1 MGSAIARLVRRH
13 PLVTFFVLAYV
24 LSWWGWLLYAADRS
38 PVPIASFGPF
48 LAALVVL
55 SVTHGRAGIGT
66 LLRRMRRWR
75 VGPGWYAVALLL
87 PPAIAGTATGL
98 NFLLG
103 AQPQSGGALADWPGL
118 VLTFLLV
125 LLIPGY
131 GGAWEEPGWRGYALP
146 TLQSRRSA
154 LATSLVL
161 GLLVAGWHLPLFAT
175 GQASW
180 AELGSIV
187 GATIVFT
194 WVFNG
199 SGGSVLLTMLMH
211 ASNNA
216 FAGSLFGRMF
226 SGADAVSQG
235 WLLSGLWCLV
245 AVVVV
250 AVAGSAR
257 LSRRASLPTLV
268 EPVRSDARPTL
279 AGPAPRPVGAPVRTA

>member
-1 MGSAIARLVRRH
+1 MARLVRRH
-13 PLVTFFVLAYV
+13 PLVTFFVLSYA

-38 PVPIASFGPF
+38 PIPIASFGPF

-66 LLRRMRRWR
+66 LLRRMGRWR
-75 VGPGWYAVALLL
+75 VGPGWYVVALLL
-87 PPAIAGTATGL
+87 PPAIAGTAAGL
-98 NFLLG
+98 NLLLG
-103 AQPQSGGALADWPGL
+103 AQPRAAGVLADGPSL
-118 VLTFLLV
+118 ALTFLLV

-131 GGAWEEPGWRGYALP
+131 GGAWEEPGWRGYGVPAL
-146 TLQSRRSA
+146 QARRSA
-154 LATSLVL
+154 LSASLVL

-187 GATIVFT
+187 GAMVVFN

-199 SGGSVLLTMLMH
+199 TGGSVLLVMLLH
-211 ASNNA
+211 ASNNT
-216 FAGSLFGRMF
+216 FSGGLFGRMF
-226 SGADAVSQG
+226 SGADAVSQAS
-235 WLLSGLWCLV
+235 LLSGLWCLV

-257 LSRRASLPTLV
+257 LSGRVPLPSLV
-268 EPVRSDARPTL
+268 EPVRPDARPTR
-279 AGPAPRPVGAPVRTA
+279 AGPAPRPVAAPVRTA